1 MKNIFT
7 LLAFILS
14 VSLSAQYFETS
25 ETQVTTGPKALQG
38 KYIKLSTS
46 SVVEKEGLAA
56 DLYQTTINWITENY
70 KSPEDVIKGKIENE
84 YVRISG
90 SLDALVLTKVLGLAT
105 TYDGRYTMEFRF
117 KDGRFKVDILST
129 EIYIPTGQY
138 TSGWKDYTLNFK
150 VANRKGKDTYGGVK
164 SYERANSYFNEI
176 VDDIVNYK
184 KGTSNSSASDDDW

>member
-38 KYIKLSTS
+38 KYKKLSTS
-46 SVVEKEGLAA
+46 SVVEKEGSAA
-56 DLYQTTINWITENY
+56 ELYQKTINWVNENY

-84 YVRISG
+84 YIKISG
-90 SLDALVLTKVLGLAT
+90 SLDALVLGKVLGLAQ
-105 TYDGRYTMEFRF
+105 TYNGRYTMEFRF

-129 EIYIPTGQY
+129 EIYVSAGQY
-138 TSGWKDYTLNFK
+138 GSFWQDFTLNFK

-184 KGTSNSSASDDDW
+184 EGNSSASDDDW

>member
-1 MKNIFT
+1 LRFT
-7 LLAFILS
+7 LWHGINAVLS
-14 VSLSAQYFETS
+14 VA
-25 ETQVTTGPKALQG
+25 
-38 KYIKLSTS
+38 
-46 SVVEKEGLAA
+46 
-56 DLYQTTINWITENY
+56 
-70 KSPEDVIKGKIENE
+70 
-84 YVRISG
+84 
-90 SLDALVLTKVLGLAT
+90 VLGGGGF
-105 TYDGRYTMEFRF
+105 YHWWRF

>member
-1 MKNIFT
+1 MKNIFS

-38 KYIKLSTS
+38 KYMKLSTS
-46 SVVEKEGLAA
+46 SVVEKGGSAA
-56 DLYQTTINWITENY
+56 ELYQKTINWVNENY

-84 YVRISG
+84 YIKISG
-90 SLDALVLTKVLGLAT
+90 SLDALVLTNILGLAQ

-117 KDGRFKVDILST
+117 KDGRFKVEILST
-129 EIYIPTGQY
+129 EIYISTGQY
-138 TSGWKDYTLNFK
+138 TSVWKDFTLNFK

-184 KGTSNSSASDDDW
+184 EGNSSASDDDW